1 MAQTKK
7 SFKHKN
13 SVGRKCYQLKL
24 LKVLLMH
31 LFVTLLINK
40 TTGRYNLRFSCN
52 TLKNENKEFL
62 RDRTFCILEQIEK
75 NTFWK
80 RLSQDALSK
89 VHLNKYGSCFK
100 FILLMSGVISLNPGP
115 TVPKRNDILWELVP
129 FHICSFSTER
139 MDDKLDYL
147 SVVSNDTWNIFQ
159 NRGMHFI
166 HLNINSILLKI
177 DEIRYIANLTNAT
190 VIGLRK
196 TKFDNTVLSSE
207 LEIEGYGLVRSD

>member
-1 MAQTKK
+1 
-7 SFKHKN
+7 
-13 SVGRKCYQLKL
+13 
-24 LKVLLMH
+24 MH

-80 RLSQDALSK
+80 RLSQDTLSK